1 MAYIA
6 AMTDLPYAHFNSP
19 ASQWAVLP
27 SFVIGEYLFILCA
40 IVALVHARR
49 EGRDHLLVWIAA
61 LIAGTANDMFFM
73 ALPLVDNF
81 WQAQAQIMLTARLP
95 LYIPCVYVC
104 FMYYPTIAVRR
115 LGLPSLSQAALTG
128 MVACLFYAP
137 YDIIGAKFLWWT
149 WHDTDFPIAVRLLG
163 APVSSSL
170 WVLLFTASFAWL
182 IDKALGRK
190 RSDEITAKVFALG
203 FALVAGCSTLLMM
216 VQITI
221 VQQIDG
227 GAPGYGA
234 LAGGWIAYA
243 ALVILGRKRAMP
255 EPPRAG
261 DRLLLGAAIAYF
273 TVLVA
278 IMAFAN
284 PVTHVSTGVHQ
295 TVGECYVE
303 ATDITGFTRHEF
315 LCASDFDEDYSFECV
330 DEPPADG
337 TQWYTICGRAHSNFA
352 AWMTGV
358 GLLGLV
364 GIGLFSG
371 MLGPMRQRIRQAAS
385 SSSSRES
392 SANTGTRA

>member
-1 MAYIA
+1 
-6 AMTDLPYAHFNSP
+6 MTDLPHAHFNSP

-27 SFVIGEYLFILCA
+27 SFVIGEYLFIICA
-40 IVALVHARR
+40 IVALVHAWR

-104 FMYYPTIAVRR
+104 FMYYPTVAVRR

-128 MVACLFYAP
+128 MVGCLFYAP

-149 WHDTDFPIAVRLLG
+149 WHDTDVPITVRLLG

-170 WVLLFTASFAWL
+170 WVLLFTASFAFL

-190 RSDEITAKVFALG
+190 RGDEITGKVFALG
-203 FALVAGCSTLLMM
+203 FALVAGCTTLLML

-243 ALVILGRKRAMP
+243 MLVFLGRKLAVP

-261 DRLLLGAAIAYF
+261 DRRLLAAAIAYF
-273 TVLVA
+273 TVLIA
-278 IMAFAN
+278 IMATFDPA
-284 PVTHVSTGVHQ
+284 THVSTGVHQ

-330 DEPPADG
+330 EQLPADE
-337 TQWYTICGRAHSNFA
+337 TQWYTICGRPHSNFG

-364 GIGLFSG
+364 GIGLFSF
-371 MLGPMRQRIRQAAS
+371 MLGPARARIRQTSAS
-385 SSSSRES
+385 PTRSS
-392 SANTGTRA
+392 